1 MNRIRHV
8 HVVTSALVL
17 VLSVGLRPAAAQ
29 DSLAAAKELYAGASY
44 EDALSMLTRL
54 KDSGGLTAADARSVD
69 QFRAFCLL
77 ALGRQAEAERAIE
90 DVVSADITYQPGESE
105 VAPRVRSTFH
115 TVRQR
120 VLPGLVQQKY
130 AMAKATFDRKE
141 YAAAIDQFTRVIAL
155 LDDPDVEAARKDP
168 AFADLKTLAAGFLDL
183 ARSALAPPPPP
194 KPEPAPAPAAPPVP
208 RIYGGDDTSVTQPVV
223 IRQDIPPWPRLP
235 VPPVVPKIKGLL
247 EIVIG
252 ENGEV
257 ESAVL
262 RRPMNKVF
270 DESLLNAARRWK
282 YQPATKDGKP
292 VKFRKLIEI
301 SVDVK

>member
-1 MNRIRHV
+1 
-8 HVVTSALVL
+8 
-17 VLSVGLRPAAAQ
+17 
-29 DSLAAAKELYAGASY
+29 
-44 EDALSMLTRL
+44 
-54 KDSGGLTAADARSVD
+54 
-69 QFRAFCLL
+69 
-77 ALGRQAEAERAIE
+77 
-90 DVVSADITYQPGESE
+90 
-105 VAPRVRSTFH
+105 
-115 TVRQR
+115 
-120 VLPGLVQQKY
+120 
-130 AMAKATFDRKE
+130 
-141 YAAAIDQFTRVIAL
+141 
-155 LDDPDVEAARKDP
+155 
-168 AFADLKTLAAGFLDL
+168 
-183 ARSALAPPPPP
+183 
-194 KPEPAPAPAAPPVP
+194 VP

>member
-1 MNRIRHV
+1 
-8 HVVTSALVL
+8 
-17 VLSVGLRPAAAQ
+17 
-29 DSLAAAKELYAGASY
+29 
-44 EDALSMLTRL
+44 
-54 KDSGGLTAADARSVD
+54 
-69 QFRAFCLL
+69 
-77 ALGRQAEAERAIE
+77 
-90 DVVSADITYQPGESE
+90 
-105 VAPRVRSTFH
+105 
-115 TVRQR
+115 
-120 VLPGLVQQKY
+120 
-130 AMAKATFDRKE
+130 
-141 YAAAIDQFTRVIAL
+141 VIAL